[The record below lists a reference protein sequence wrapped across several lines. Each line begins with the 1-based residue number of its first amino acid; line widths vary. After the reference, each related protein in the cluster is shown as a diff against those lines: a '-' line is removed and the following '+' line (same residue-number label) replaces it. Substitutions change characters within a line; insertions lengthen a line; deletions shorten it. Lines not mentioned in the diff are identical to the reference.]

1 MEWQGGMGMGESW
14 GKNIPDRTPSSN
26 SEKYAW
32 QVQEWEKKNVK
43 MAIGLKV
50 LYMTVRA
57 SWYIVLPKSSV
68 S

>member
-32 QVQEWEKKNVK
+32 QVQEWEKKMSNWLLGWK
-43 MAIGLKV
+43 FCTWLLGLV
-50 LYMTVRA
+50 G
-57 SWYIVLPKSSV
+57 I
-68 S
+68 